1 MNQPSIKKNFIMN
14 ALLTISS
21 FIFPL
26 ITFPY
31 ISRILSPEGIGKVS
45 FANSVVAYF
54 ALFAQLG
61 IPTYGVRA
69 CAKVRDN
76 KKELSRTVQEIF
88 VINIIMT
95 ITIYIVFGIILSCVP
110 RLQADKHLLLIIS
123 STMLFNAAGMDWLYR
138 GLEKYT
144 YITSISIL
152 FKFIAIFLMFAL
164 VHQKSDYIAYGLIC
178 IFASS
183 ASNVCNLVN
192 VHRYIEIKPVGMYN
206 FRRHLKP
213 IMIFFAMSCATTIY
227 TNLDTVMLGFIRTDM
242 DVGYYNAAVKVKSV
256 LLGVVTSLGTVLLPR
271 ASYYVEHHETNEFQ
285 RITRKAINF
294 VILIAIPLT
303 CYFILYAQEGIMF
316 LSGNAYMPAVLPMQI
331 IMPTILFIGLTNIM
345 GIQILVPLGRE
356 KIVLY
361 SEIAGAIVDLIFNI
375 LLIPR
380 LASIGAAIGTL
391 MAEIV
396 VWIVQFMALR
406 TEILP
411 AYKSIQYKKILSA
424 TVAGIVSSGW
434 AKMLNM
440 GNFVTLL
447 ISAVLFFGVY
457 CAILTAMHEP
467 LVCEV
472 ENQMLDKMLKRGKK
486 Q

>member
-95 ITIYIVFGIILSCVP
+95 ITTYIVFGITLSCVP
-110 RLQADKHLLLIIS
+110 RLQADKQLLLIIS
-123 STMLFNAAGMDWLYR
+123 STMLFNAVGMDWLYR

-144 YITSISIL
+144 YITSRSIL

-164 VHQKSDYIAYGLIC
+164 IHQKSDYIAYGWIC

-183 ASNVCNLVN
+183 ASNVCNLIN

-285 RITRKAINF
+285 RITRKAIDF

-424 TVAGIVSSGW
+424 TVTGIVCSGW
-434 AKMLNM
+434 TKMLNM

-457 CAILTAMHEP
+457 CAILTVMHEP

>member
-1 MNQPSIKKNFIMN
+1 MNQPSIKNNFIMN

-95 ITIYIVFGIILSCVP
+95 ITTYIVFGITLSCVP
-110 RLQADKHLLLIIS
+110 RLQADKQLLLIIS
-123 STMLFNAAGMDWLYR
+123 STMLFNAVGMDWLYR

-144 YITSISIL
+144 YITSRSIL

-164 VHQKSDYIAYGLIC
+164 IHQKSDYIAYGWIC

-183 ASNVCNLVN
+183 ASNVCNLIN

-285 RITRKAINF
+285 RITRKAIDF

-424 TVAGIVSSGW
+424 TVTGIVCSGW
-434 AKMLNM
+434 TKMLNM

-457 CAILTAMHEP
+457 CAILTVMHEP

>member
-1 MNQPSIKKNFIMN
+1 MN

-95 ITIYIVFGIILSCVP
+95 ITTYIVFGITLSCVP
-110 RLQADKHLLLIIS
+110 RLQADKQLLLIIS
-123 STMLFNAAGMDWLYR
+123 STMLFNAVGMDWLYR

-144 YITSISIL
+144 YITSRSIL

-164 VHQKSDYIAYGLIC
+164 IHQKSDYIAYGWIC

-183 ASNVCNLVN
+183 ASNVCNLIN

-285 RITRKAINF
+285 RITRKAIDF

-424 TVAGIVSSGW
+424 TVTGIVCSGW
-434 AKMLNM
+434 TKMLNM

-457 CAILTAMHEP
+457 CAILTVMHEP

>member
-31 ISRILSPEGIGKVS
+31 ISRVLSPEGIGKVS

-76 KKELSRTVQEIF
+76 KKELSQTVQEIF
-88 VINIIMT
+88 IINIVMT
-95 ITIYIVFGIILSCVP
+95 IITYIVFGITLSCVS

-123 STMLFNAAGMDWLYR
+123 STMLFNAAGMDWFYR

-144 YITSISIL
+144 YITSRSIL

-164 VHQKSDYIAYGLIC
+164 VHQKSDYIAYGWIC

-183 ASNVCNLVN
+183 ASNICNLVN
-192 VHRYIEIKPVGMYN
+192 IHRYIEIRPVGMYN
-206 FRRHLKP
+206 FRHHLKP
-213 IMIFFAMSCATTIY
+213 IIVFFAMSCATTIY

-303 CYFILYAQEGIMF
+303 CYFILYAREGILF
-316 LSGNAYMPAVLPMQI
+316 LSGNAYMPAVFPMQI

-345 GIQILVPLGRE
+345 GIQMLVPLGRE
-356 KIVLY
+356 KIVLC
-361 SEIAGAIVDLIFNI
+361 SEIAGAIVDLIFNV

-391 MAEIV
+391 LAEIV
-396 VWIVQFMALR
+396 VWIVQFTALR
-406 TEILP
+406 TEILL
-411 AYKSIQYKKILSA
+411 AYKSIQYPKILLA

-434 AKMLNM
+434 VKMLDI
-440 GNFVTLL
+440 GNFATLL
-447 ISAVLFFGVY
+447 ISSILFFGIY
-457 CAILTAMHEP
+457 CAILTVMREP

-472 ENQMLDKMLKRGKK
+472 KNQMLAKIKSKIK
-486 Q
+486 

>member
-1 MNQPSIKKNFIMN
+1 
-14 ALLTISS
+14 
-21 FIFPL
+21 
-26 ITFPY
+26 
-31 ISRILSPEGIGKVS
+31 
-45 FANSVVAYF
+45 
-54 ALFAQLG
+54 
-61 IPTYGVRA
+61 
-69 CAKVRDN
+69 
-76 KKELSRTVQEIF
+76 
-88 VINIIMT
+88 
-95 ITIYIVFGIILSCVP
+95 
-110 RLQADKHLLLIIS
+110 
-123 STMLFNAAGMDWLYR
+123 MLFNAAGMDWFYR

-144 YITSISIL
+144 YITSRSIL

-164 VHQKSDYIAYGLIC
+164 VHQKSDYIAYGWIC

-183 ASNVCNLVN
+183 ASNICNLVN
-192 VHRYIEIKPVGMYN
+192 IHRYIEIRPVGMYN
-206 FRRHLKP
+206 FRHHLKP
-213 IMIFFAMSCATTIY
+213 IIVFFAMSCATTIY

-303 CYFILYAQEGIMF
+303 CYFILYAREGILF
-316 LSGNAYMPAVLPMQI
+316 LSGNAYMPAVFPMQI

-345 GIQILVPLGRE
+345 GIQMLVPLGRE
-356 KIVLY
+356 KIVLC
-361 SEIAGAIVDLIFNI
+361 SEIAGAIVDLIFNV

-391 MAEIV
+391 LAEIV
-396 VWIVQFMALR
+396 VWIVQFTALR

-411 AYKSIQYKKILSA
+411 AYKSIQYPKILLA

-434 AKMLNM
+434 VKMLDI
-440 GNFVTLL
+440 GNFATLL
-447 ISAVLFFGVY
+447 ISSILFFGIY
-457 CAILTAMHEP
+457 CAILTVMREP

-472 ENQMLDKMLKRGKK
+472 KNQMLAKIKSKIK
-486 Q
+486 

>member
-95 ITIYIVFGIILSCVP
+95 ITTYIVFGITLSCVP
-110 RLQADKHLLLIIS
+110 RLQADKQLLLIIS
-123 STMLFNAAGMDWLYR
+123 STMLFNAVGMDWLYR

-144 YITSISIL
+144 YITSRSIL
-152 FKFIAIFLMFAL
+152 FKFIAFFLMFAL
-164 VHQKSDYIAYGLIC
+164 IHQKSDYIAYGWIC

-183 ASNVCNLVN
+183 ASNVCNLIN

-285 RITRKAINF
+285 RITRKAIDF

-424 TVAGIVSSGW
+424 TVTGIVCSGW
-434 AKMLNM
+434 TKMLNM

-457 CAILTAMHEP
+457 CAILTVMHEP

>member
-95 ITIYIVFGIILSCVP
+95 ITTYIVFGITLSCVP
-110 RLQADKHLLLIIS
+110 RLQADKQLLLIIS
-123 STMLFNAAGMDWLYR
+123 STMLFNAVGMDWLYR

-144 YITSISIL
+144 YITSRSIL

-164 VHQKSDYIAYGLIC
+164 IHQKSDYIAYGWIC

-285 RITRKAINF
+285 RITRKAIDF

-424 TVAGIVSSGW
+424 TVTGIVCSGW
-434 AKMLNM
+434 TKMLNM

-457 CAILTAMHEP
+457 CAILTVMHEP

>member
-95 ITIYIVFGIILSCVP
+95 ITIYIVFGITLSCVP

-457 CAILTAMHEP
+457 CAILTVVHEP